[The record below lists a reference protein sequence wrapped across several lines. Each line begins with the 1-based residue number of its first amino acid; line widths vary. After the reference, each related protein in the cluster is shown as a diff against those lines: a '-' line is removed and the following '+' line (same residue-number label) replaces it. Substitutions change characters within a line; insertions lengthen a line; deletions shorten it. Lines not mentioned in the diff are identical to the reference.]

1 VWPVVVETRRV
12 VVVGGRWYRPDLVRS
27 DLLVISPCMGIT

>member
-12 VVVGGRWYRPDLVRS
+12 VVVGRPDLVRF
-27 DLLVISPCMGIT
+27 DLLVISPFVGIT